1 MIVQI
6 TAQMI
11 VVAVPNLVTISSA
24 IMVSMHPTGMAS
36 MSRVSSVIKGLL
48 EMSPASA
55 AMALMALT
63 HSAWMLRSVGVQ
75 CGFSMRMMFHAG
87 AVVGQMSA
95 GNMPA
100 PMGSMANVNRPWT

>member
-6 TAQMI
+6 TAQMM

-36 MSRVSSVIKGLL
+36 MSRVSSVLKELP

-55 AMALMALT
+55 AMVLMVLT
-63 HSAWMLRSVGVQ
+63 HSAWMLRSAGVQ
-75 CGFSMRMMFHAG
+75 RGFSMRMMFHAG

-95 GNMPA
+95 GSMPA
-100 PMGSMANVNRPWT
+100 PMGSMANVNRPWI